1 MLAETPARGIRVGG
15 VNVAPGEAR
24 ALTIALSARAAEGK
38 AARVAVPAWVAV
50 GPKAGPRVTV
60 VAALHGFE
68 AIAARAATA
77 LLQGIDPAA
86 IAGSLVIVP
95 VMRPGGRFSPGE
107 RRAPTWKFPGDAG
120 GSRGERDAFAL
131 FSEVAVGSTALI
143 VLAAPATGRRAV
155 SSVRGEL
162 DDPRTRRLAI
172 ESGATVALTTR
183 RRAGSLCGAAAELG
197 VSAIE
202 LRADGGPGRESADV
216 EQLVGA
222 VRTVLAAIGLLSV
235 EAHTKG
241 DSKGD
246 DKSDGKGEPRTGEAR
261 SSRAATVTAPPAPIF
276 IRQSSSVHAPTGG
289 LVEPLLAAGEMAR
302 RGALL
307 SRIGAPLRS
316 KTTEVRTRREGIV
329 LESPL
334 RLTARRHTRLFV
346 IGSVAPADAARA
358 ASVRPHARREERAPA
373 RPAKVCAG
381 WVENV
386 ALPNLGIARLK
397 AKIDTGARTSALH
410 VSRMKVVDTEGGPG
424 RRPILEI
431 SVPGGPR
438 GTRPIKVRAAV
449 REYVVV
455 RDTSGRM
462 ERRPVIETGLHIGPF
477 KKRILVTL
485 TNRGDMLFPML
496 IGRTALGPGIVV
508 DPSRRYLLSIS

>member
-1 MLAETPARGIRVGG
+1 MLAETLARGIRVGG

-24 ALTIALSARAAEGK
+24 SLSIALSARAAAGK
-38 AARVAVPAWVAV
+38 AARVAVPVWVAV
-50 GPKAGPRVTV
+50 GPKAGPRVSI

-68 AIAARAATA
+68 AMAARAATA

-107 RRAPTWKFPGDAG
+107 HPAASWKFPGDAG
-120 GSRGERDAFAL
+120 GTRSERDAFAL
-131 FSEVAVGSTALI
+131 FSEVVVGSSSLI
-143 VLAAPATGRRAV
+143 VLAAPTTGRRAV

-162 DDPRTRRLAI
+162 DDPRTRRLAM

-183 RRAGSLCGAAAELG
+183 RRAGTLGAAAAEIN
-197 VSAIE
+197 VTAIE
-202 LRADGGPGRESADV
+202 LRAHGGPGREAADV
-216 EQLVGA
+216 EQLVNG
-222 VRTVLAAIGLLSV
+222 VRSLLVTLGLLS
-235 EAHTKG
+235 A
-241 DSKGD
+241 DAAA
-246 DKSDGKGEPRTGEAR
+246 KGEPRVGPETEAALEPKAGIKPGR
-261 SSRAATVTAPPAPIF
+261 LASSAPLF
-276 IRQSSSVHAPTGG
+276 IRQSTSVRAPAGG
-289 LVEPLLAAGEMAR
+289 LVDPLLGAGALAR

-307 SRIGAPLRS
+307 ARIAPPIGG
-316 KTTEVRTRREGIV
+316 KPVEVRARREGIV

-334 RLTARRHTRLFV
+334 RLTARRSTRLFV
-346 IGSVAPADAARA
+346 IGSVARADAARA
-358 ASVRPHARREERAPA
+358 ASVSPSPRRTPRPPA
-373 RPAKVCAG
+373 RNAKVCAG
-381 WVENV
+381 WVEHV

-410 VSRMKVVDTEGGPG
+410 VSRMKVIDTDGGPG

-431 SVPGGPR
+431 TVPGGAR
-438 GTRPIKVRAAV
+438 RARPIKVRAAV

>member
-1 MLAETPARGIRVGG
+1 MLAETLARGIRVGG

-24 ALTIALSARAAEGK
+24 SLSIALSARAAAGK
-38 AARVAVPAWVAV
+38 AARVAVPVWVAV
-50 GPKAGPRVTV
+50 GPKAGPRVSI

-68 AIAARAATA
+68 AMAARAATA

-107 RRAPTWKFPGDAG
+107 HPAATWKFPGNAG
-120 GSRGERDAFAL
+120 GTRGERDAFAL
-131 FSEVAVGSTALI
+131 FSEIIVGSAALI
-143 VLAAPATGRRAV
+143 VLAAPTTGRRAV

-162 DDPRTRRLAI
+162 DDPRTRRLAM
-172 ESGATVALTTR
+172 ETGATAALTTR
-183 RRAGSLCGAAAELG
+183 RRPGSVCAAAAEIN
-197 VSAIE
+197 VTAIE
-202 LRADGGPGRESADV
+202 LRADGGPGRQAADV
-216 EQLVGA
+216 EQLVNG
-222 VRTVLAAIGLLSV
+222 VRSVLVAMGLLSA
-235 EAHTKG
+235 EAAA
-241 DSKGD
+241 
-246 DKSDGKGEPRTGEAR
+246 KGE
-261 SSRAATVTAPPAPIF
+261 SRAADPEAASETKAAVKTARASSTGPLF
-276 IRQSSSVHAPTGG
+276 IRQSTSVRAPAGG
-289 LVEPLLAAGEMAR
+289 LVDPLLGAGALAR

-307 SRIGAPLRS
+307 ARIVPPIGGKPI
-316 KTTEVRTRREGIV
+316 EVRTRREGIV

-334 RLTARRHTRLFV
+334 RLTARRSTRLFV
-346 IGSVAPADAARA
+346 IGSVARGDAARA
-358 ASVRPHARREERAPA
+358 AHVSPSPRRTQRAPA
-373 RPAKVCAG
+373 RDAKVCAG
-381 WVENV
+381 WVEHV

-410 VSRMKVVDTEGGPG
+410 VSRMKVVDTDGGPG

-431 SVPGGPR
+431 TVPGGAR
-438 GTRPIKVRAAV
+438 GARPIKVRAAV